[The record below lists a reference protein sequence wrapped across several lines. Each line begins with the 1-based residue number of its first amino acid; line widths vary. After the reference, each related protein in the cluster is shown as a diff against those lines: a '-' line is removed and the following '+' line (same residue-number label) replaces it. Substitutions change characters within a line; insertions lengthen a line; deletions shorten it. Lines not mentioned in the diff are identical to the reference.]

1 MAPTPRSG
9 GAETR
14 VGQCTEAMV
23 PFDGLHEKQ
32 QGQRQHGPVVQTP
45 DGEQHHAHEAEQQQH
60 IPRGKKGGVERGEPH
75 QQQQPP
81 EKAASEVFAAA
92 LPGGVLQMKGEAEKQ
107 REDRIGLACEK
118 REHDRKDTFVEG
130 REPRRRRSRINRKDK
145 MFEAVYEQDRHHGK
159 AAQSIHRVD
168 TGFFCFK
175 HNDRYFVFFGVKVA
189 FNRQPGQ

>member
-9 GAETR
+9 GAKPGSASAR
-14 VGQCTEAMV
+14 EAMV

-92 LPGGVLQMKGEAEKQ
+92 LPGGVLQMEGEAEKQ

-130 REPRRRRSRINRKDK
+130 REPRRRRSPDK
-145 MFEAVYEQDRHHGK
+145 PER
-159 AAQSIHRVD
+159 
-168 TGFFCFK
+168 
-175 HNDRYFVFFGVKVA
+175 
-189 FNRQPGQ
+189 